1 MLRPAA
7 LVLSLAFAASAH
19 GWNVKYANGP
29 DPAVAAWPSWPYPVG
44 CLGTTFDPVATFS
57 GPTEA
62 ELGQGGAER
71 ALRQYLDEDLYPQ
84 LPTRFWRPIVS
95 TDARAVFASG
105 RLEQGL
111 FWLAFEFVDGRWRP
125 AGNLDECSPRTVRD
139 GNVADRLGAAGRAEA
154 DARLAADRGQ
164 PPLQA
169 GPATV
174 AGATTRRPNQSSA
187 RSGRRLLLTIWLKP
201 PAPLPP
207 GGHYNCEKRRE
218 APLVL
223 SSRGRLGK
231 RQLWDGG
238 TYPPTRRCR
247 QGRPSSRSSRLRQ

>member
-1 MLRPAA
+1 MTNLTPVRRLAAATA

-19 GWNVKYANGP
+19 GWNVTYANGP

-44 CLGTTFDPVATFS
+44 CLGTTFDPVSTFS

-84 LPTRFWRPIVS
+84 LPARFWRPIVS

-139 GNVADRLGAAGRAEA
+139 GNVAIDWGMPGGQRLTPDSRRIEVNLHSKGPCDGGRSHNEAAEPEFRK
-154 DARLAADRGQ
+154 
-164 PPLQA
+164 
-169 GPATV
+169 V
-174 AGATTRRPNQSSA
+174 
-187 RSGRRLLLTIWLKP
+187 GRRLLVTIWLKP

-207 GGHYNCEKRRE
+207 GGHYNCKKRRE
-218 APLVL
+218 GPLVL
-223 SSRGRLGK
+223 RLPGRLGK
-231 RQLWDGG
+231 LQLWDGG
-238 TYPPTRRCR
+238 TYPPHRER
-247 QGRPSSRSSRLRQ
+247 